1 MKVEPYST
9 KHLLKVKF
17 NLASFEGLR
26 LMMVFRIDS
35 SLDYLFDLSP
45 GII

>member
-1 MKVEPYST
+1 MKVESYSI
-9 KHLLKVKF
+9 KHLLKVTF
-17 NLASFEGLR
+17 NLASCEGLQ

-35 SLDYLFDLSP
+35 SLDYLFDVSP